1 MRSNLPIAD
10 NTLQFYEAKLYNK
23 NIINVPNAM
32 KQSTHKAAISL
43 INTAKSNNKYIPST
57 MNKNYKYV
65 AKSTK
70 ILYKIIKG

>member
-1 MRSNLPIAD
+1 
-10 NTLQFYEAKLYNK
+10 
-23 NIINVPNAM
+23 M

-70 ILYKIIKG
+70 ILYKIIKD